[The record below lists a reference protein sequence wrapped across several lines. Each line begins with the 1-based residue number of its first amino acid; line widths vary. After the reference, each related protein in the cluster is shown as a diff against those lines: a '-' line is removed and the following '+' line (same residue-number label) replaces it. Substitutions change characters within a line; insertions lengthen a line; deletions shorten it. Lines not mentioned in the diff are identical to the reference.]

1 MHELLQSMHVHTKH
15 YFRVSRDVIGQNLC
29 ALQITRKQIKEAQQ
43 QDLGA
48 IEAGS
53 FF

>member
-1 MHELLQSMHVHTKH
+1 MHELLQSMYVHMKH
-15 YFRVSRDVIGQNLC
+15 YFRVTRDVIGQNLC

-48 IEAGS
+48 IEAGG